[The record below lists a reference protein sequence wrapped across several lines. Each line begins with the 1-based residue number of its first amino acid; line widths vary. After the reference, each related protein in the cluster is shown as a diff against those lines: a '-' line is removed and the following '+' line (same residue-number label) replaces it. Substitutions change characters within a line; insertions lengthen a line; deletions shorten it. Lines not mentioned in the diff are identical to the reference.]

1 MVYKSNILSHTQR
14 NVLKFGTL
22 LVCLFACV
30 GTYAGDTVYAKSKWM
45 DDYPKHVGL
54 TYTVGADVVSNYI
67 WRGIQ
72 VAGLGVQPDLAV
84 GYGGAYLDVWAS
96 MNATDWTFQTPSV
109 ATGNAFY
116 PELDVSIGFCRWGL
130 DVKYMAMYYFTGW
143 GNYTQEW
150 RVKYR
155 VSNKLPL
162 HVMWCTRTWGK
173 DGYILDKAGNLVFP
187 GKYIEMPQNQQDSCT
202 INRAY
207 SSYIELGYEF
217 ALPYEMTLFANLGM
231 TPWKSFYTLYQG
243 EFAVVNMHLKLQR
256 SWELSKHCLMNVFGE
271 LMINPYDLS
280 RMTVDDT
287 YISIN
292 GGQQCLWNIG
302 CGFYLK

>member
-1 MVYKSNILSHTQR
+1 MVYKMNIGKYTAR
-14 NVLKFGTL
+14 NVLKIGTL

-30 GTYAGDTVYAKSKWM
+30 GAHADDTIRAKSKWM

-84 GYGGAYLDVWAS
+84 GYGGAYIDLWGSVNAS
-96 MNATDWTFQTPSV
+96 DWMF
-109 ATGNAFY
+109 NKFY
-116 PELDVSIGFCRWGL
+116 PEVDLTVGFARWGL
-130 DVKYMAMYYFTGW
+130 DVKCLFMYYFTGW

-150 RVKYR
+150 RAKYR

-162 HVMWCTRTWGK
+162 HVMLCTRTFGRDHYNVNENENVNK
-173 DGYILDKAGNLVFP
+173 K
-187 GKYIEMPQNQQDSCT
+187 
-202 INRAY
+202 RAY
-207 SSYIELGYEF
+207 SSYIEIGYEF

-231 TPWKSFYTLYQG
+231 TPWKSFYTGYQG
-243 EFAVVNMHLKLQR
+243 NFAVVCLDAKLQR
-256 SWELSKHCLMNVFGE
+256 SWELSKHCYMNAFAQVM
-271 LMINPYDLS
+271 LNPYDMS
-280 RMTVDDT
+280 RMAIDDT
-287 YISIN
+287 YSSIN
-292 GGQQCLWNIG
+292 NGQQFLWNIG